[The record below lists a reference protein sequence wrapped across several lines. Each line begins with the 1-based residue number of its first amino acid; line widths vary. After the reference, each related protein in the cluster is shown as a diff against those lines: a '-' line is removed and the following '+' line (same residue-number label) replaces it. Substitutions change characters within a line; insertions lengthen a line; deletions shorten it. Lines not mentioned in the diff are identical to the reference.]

1 MHNHTNIELP
11 KQLSKTKNVEP
22 SSFYQNLKF
31 TPNNGSSIT
40 LGNSTQTSIIEL
52 TPQSIINFSKLKLQF
67 TRSALSAAAGAS
79 NYYFLNNSFC
89 SFINRLQIFDSKNL
103 ILLDLNNCEIV
114 SKALQFNKEA
124 ADRTET
130 NCFNFWGYRGSYD
143 TVIATSHASP
153 YYYPLILVSGST
165 YKAVPVNC
173 IDEPSTIEV
182 SYTGGAV
189 GANGNLLARNY
200 NFNLSDLAYDS
211 ILSLDRNIYSANS
224 IFIKITWNP
233 MNKITGGIAA
243 DFGIVAPASTTNLSG
258 VSFTLSNI
266 QLNMYSEGNPVLAN
280 IIKSN
285 PLDECIIYP
294 EPQLNVLSFSGTTQ
308 QSSMRIISNA
318 LPGEARLYKMYYWL
332 AVADSGLYIN
342 NTSNLVST
350 YPLVCGAI
358 ATSWRLY
365 LNNNLTLD
373 INISA
378 SQEDLELVQN
388 QYRTNSFK
396 SNSCYYENG
405 GVSYVFCSEK
415 ANSSEYSQMV
425 LKGVD
430 FNQNGEIILQNYFT
444 INGSQTLTHYAMFVV
459 LRTLYIQNGVFSWYP
474 SVR

>member
-1 MHNHTNIELP
+1 
-11 KQLSKTKNVEP
+11 
-22 SSFYQNLKF
+22 
-31 TPNNGSSIT
+31 
-40 LGNSTQTSIIEL
+40 
-52 TPQSIINFSKLKLQF
+52 
-67 TRSALSAAAGAS
+67 
-79 NYYFLNNSFC
+79 
-89 SFINRLQIFDSKNL
+89 
-103 ILLDLNNCEIV
+103 
-114 SKALQFNKEA
+114 
-124 ADRTET
+124 
-130 NCFNFWGYRGSYD
+130 
-143 TVIATSHASP
+143 
-153 YYYPLILVSGST
+153 
-165 YKAVPVNC
+165 
-173 IDEPSTIEV
+173 
-182 SYTGGAV
+182 
-189 GANGNLLARNY
+189 
-200 NFNLSDLAYDS
+200 
-211 ILSLDRNIYSANS
+211 
-224 IFIKITWNP
+224 